1 MLLQQAIFKL
11 EQIISQEDCKKMISY
26 MDEKCK
32 VKAEVMGKNNKPQ
45 TDTKIRDVLS
55 HWLNNDD
62 YGAPPYYKIVE
73 NGIRKGVQKYLQ
85 QFKFMGNLHLNEM
98 NLLKYQKDNFYLKH
112 VDASN
117 TLNRTLSIII
127 NINEENEGGDLIF
140 FNPYTDQAYSKPT
153 LKTGDMVIFP
163 SNFLYPHQVMPVT
176 KGERYSIV
184 SWLT

>member
-1 MLLQQAIFKL
+1 MQIHQAIFHIEKCL
-11 EQIISQEDCKKMISY
+11 SEHNCKKMISY

-32 VKAEVMGKNNKPQ
+32 TKAEVMGRNNKPQ
-45 TDTKIRDVLS
+45 TDTKIRDVVS
-55 HWLNNDD
+55 HWLNPDD

-73 NGIRKGVQKYLQ
+73 EGIKKGVQKYVQ
-85 QFKFMGNLHLNEM
+85 QFKFMGNLHLNEI

-127 NINEENEGGDLIF
+127 NMNEEYEGGDLIF
-140 FNPYTDQAYSKPT
+140 FNPYTDRAYSKPT
-153 LKTGDMVIFP
+153 LKTGDMIIFP
-163 SNFLYPHQVMPVT
+163 SNFLYPHQVLPVT